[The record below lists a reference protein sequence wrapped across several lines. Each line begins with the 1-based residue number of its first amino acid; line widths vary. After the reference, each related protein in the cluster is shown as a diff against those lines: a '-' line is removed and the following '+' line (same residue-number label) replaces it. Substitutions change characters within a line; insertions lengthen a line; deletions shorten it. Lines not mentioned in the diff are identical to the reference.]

1 MVRAA
6 NDDDY
11 EVEFKFLEASYSRDG
26 DTEALPGQLSFLEVM
41 LKEKLSCFN
50 EILLA
55 VSKSPEP
62 EKRLIQEVQNI
73 CKLHAVNPATSAAG
87 EPSFSSARRLKT
99 WLRSRMGGERF
110 SNLAVLNG
118 HKQRTDSVSIAD
130 VAQEFVSRNEN
141 RKRNFGTARN
151 FKTQQGY
158 VVLFNTITVLDSKT
172 SEDVY
177 VILIEVV
184 NKMARNAR

>member
-1 MVRAA
+1 
-6 NDDDY
+6 
-11 EVEFKFLEASYSRDG
+11 
-26 DTEALPGQLSFLEVM
+26 
-41 LKEKLSCFN
+41 
-50 EILLA
+50 
-55 VSKSPEP
+55 
-62 EKRLIQEVQNI
+62 
-73 CKLHAVNPATSAAG
+73 
-87 EPSFSSARRLKT
+87 
-99 WLRSRMGGERF
+99 MGGERF

-141 RKRNFGTARN
+141 RKRNFGTASS

-177 VILIEVV
+177 VILMEVV